1 MEISQIAPLFGMLG
15 LLMAF
20 AVYCHV
26 VAQPAG
32 TGLMTEIAESIQTGA
47 MAFIRPE
54 PTPHAAWRSR
64 QAPHGL
70 SAVVLPPLIGFVLG
84 KQALGGFLAGATLMG
99 VFLALFMA
107 NSGGAWDNTK
117 KYIEEGNLGAK
128 GSDTHK
134 AAVVGDTVGGPFKDT
149 SSPLDEHPDQI
160 DVRGRAG
167 LGPLF
172 R

>member
-20 AVYCHV
+20 AVYRHV

-84 KQALGGFLAGATLMG
+84 KQALGGFLAGATLR
-99 VFLALFMA
+99 A
-107 NSGGAWDNTK
+107 SSSRCSWPT
-117 KYIEEGNLGAK
+117 
-128 GSDTHK
+128 
-134 AAVVGDTVGGPFKDT
+134 AAEHGTMRRST
-149 SSPLDEHPDQI
+149 SRRVI
-160 DVRGRAG
+160 
-167 LGPLF
+167 
-172 R
+172 